1 LKNNHLKTN
10 VNPVRGEFIDLSGE
24 RIYYYAAGS
33 RGGGEPIVLIHGF
46 PTSSHLWLDV
56 VAKLPPGHRIV
67 VLDLLGFGRS
77 DAPPD
82 ADYTIGGHGERLVRL
97 LDALRID
104 RAMIVGHGTGG
115 AIALWAGLT
124 IPERVSRIAMIGSST
139 SEGWFSRKRRSRA
152 LYDLVLR
159 MPPSIWMPII
169 RGAIARSYSDPERG
183 KRSAELYLTPFT
195 EGQGARVLRKHLADL
210 DPAAIASI
218 RDRAAQI
225 RIPLFS
231 SPPSPWRFMPEENP
245 SEAADVITRALSS

>member
-1 LKNNHLKTN
+1 M
-10 VNPVRGEFIDLSGE
+10 RGEFIDLSGQ
-24 RIYYYAAGS
+24 RIYYYAAGN
-33 RGGGEPIVLIHGF
+33 RGAGEPIVLIHGF

-77 DAPPD
+77 DAPPN

-104 RAMIVGHGTGG
+104 RAVIVGHGTGG

-124 IPERVSRIAMIGSST
+124 IPERVTRIVLIGSST
-139 SEGWFSRKRRSRA
+139 SEGWFSRERRAARA
-152 LYDLVLR
+152 FYDFVLR
-159 MPPSIWMPII
+159 MPPSVWMPII

-183 KRSAELYLTPFT
+183 KRSAEMYLAPFAQN
-195 EGQGARVLRKHLADL
+195 GGARVLRKHLADL
-210 DPAAIASI
+210 EPAAIASI
-218 RDRAAQI
+218 RDRSAQI
-225 RIPLFS
+225 KLPMFS

-245 SEAADVITRALSS
+245 SETANVIARALSVP

>member
-1 LKNNHLKTN
+1 M
-10 VNPVRGEFIDLSGE
+10 RGEFIDLSGE
-24 RIYYYAAGS
+24 RVYYYAAGS
-33 RGGGEPIVLIHGF
+33 RGAGEPIVLIHGF

-77 DAPPD
+77 DAPPNG
-82 ADYTIGGHGERLVRL
+82 DYTIGAHGERLVRF

-104 RAMIVGHGTGG
+104 RAIIVGHGTGG

-124 IPERVSRIAMIGSST
+124 IPERVTRIVLIGSST
-139 SEGWFSRKRRSRA
+139 SEGWFSRARPAARTF
-152 LYDLVLR
+152 YDLLLR
-159 MPPSIWMPII
+159 APAWVWMPII

-183 KRSAELYLTPFT
+183 KRSAEMYLAPFA
-195 EGQGARVLRKHLADL
+195 EDGGAKVLRKHLADL
-210 DPAAIASI
+210 DPASIASI

-225 RIPLFS
+225 KRPMFS

-245 SEAADVITRALSS
+245 SETASVIARALES

>member
-1 LKNNHLKTN
+1 M
-10 VNPVRGEFIDLSGE
+10 RGEFIDLSGQ

-33 RGGGEPIVLIHGF
+33 RGAGEPIVLIHGF

-77 DAPPD
+77 DAPVD
-82 ADYTIGGHGERLVRL
+82 ADYSVGAHGERLMRL
-97 LDALRID
+97 FDALRID

-124 IPERVSRIAMIGSST
+124 IPERVTRIALIGSST
-139 SEGWFSRKRRSRA
+139 SEGWFSRERKAARTM
-152 LYDLVLR
+152 YDLALR
-159 MPPSIWMPII
+159 MPSWFWMPII
-169 RGAIARSYSDPERG
+169 RGAIARTYSDPERG
-183 KRSAELYLTPFT
+183 KRSAEMYLAPFI
-195 EGQGARVLRKHLADL
+195 EGDGAKVLRKHLADL
-210 DPAAIASI
+210 EPGAIASI

-225 RIPLFS
+225 KLPMFS

-245 SEAADVITRALSS
+245 SETAAVIARALENT

>member
-1 LKNNHLKTN
+1 
-10 VNPVRGEFIDLSGE
+10 VRGEFIDLSGQ
-24 RIYYYAAGS
+24 RLYYYAAGS
-33 RGGGEPIVLIHGF
+33 RGAGDPIVLIHGF

-77 DAPPD
+77 DAPVG
-82 ADYTIGGHGERLVRL
+82 ADYTIAGHGERLVRL

-104 RAMIVGHGTGG
+104 RAVIVGHGTGG

-124 IPERVSRIAMIGSST
+124 IPERVTRLVLIGSST
-139 SEGWFSRKRRSRA
+139 SEGWFSRQRRAARTF
-152 LYDLVLR
+152 YDMVLR
-159 MPPSIWMPII
+159 APSWAWMPII

-183 KRSAELYLTPFT
+183 KRSAEMYLTPFA
-195 EGQGARVLRKHLADL
+195 EGDGARVLRKHLADL
-210 DPAAIASI
+210 DPASIAAI

-225 RIPLFS
+225 TLPMFS

-245 SEAADVITRALSS
+245 SETAAVITRALAAKH